1 MGATAYSNF
10 RRRPG
15 HKLELEARFKCNIVS
30 PMASPLP
37 AHSGRPPASARGART
52 RQALVKAAR
61 DVFERD
67 GFLDAR
73 IADIAGAAGVATGS
87 FYTYFNRKEDAFAA
101 VIDELSDEM
110 LHPRLR
116 ASADR
121 DDPVA
126 MIEAANRSYLVAY
139 RRNARLMALMEQVA
153 QVDENFRRMR
163 LRRVRA
169 FTDRNA
175 QAIGELQRRGLADPN
190 LDPQLTAE
198 ALSAMVG
205 RVAYYRYV
213 HRFNPASIESL
224 TQTLTALWAGAL
236 GLTARR
242 PAEPH
247 PSKPRRPP
255 R

>member
-1 MGATAYSNF
+1 M
-10 RRRPG
+10 
-15 HKLELEARFKCNIVS
+15 
-30 PMASPLP
+30 
-37 AHSGRPPASARGART
+37 
-52 RQALVKAAR
+52 
-61 DVFERD
+61 FERD

-73 IADIAGAAGVATGS
+73 IADIASAAGVATGS
-87 FYTYFNRKEDAFAA
+87 FYTYFNSKEDAFAA

-116 ASADR
+116 EPADR

-126 MIEAANRSYLVAY
+126 MIEATNRTYLMAY
-139 RRNARLMALMEQVA
+139 RRNARLMALMDQVA
-153 QVDENFRRMR
+153 HVNEDFRRMR

-175 QAIGELQRRGLADPN
+175 NAIAQLQQRGLADPT

-213 HRFNPASIESL
+213 HRFNNASIESL

-242 PAEPH
+242 PG
-247 PSKPRRPP
+247 KPDPPNLRR
-255 R
+255 

>member
-1 MGATAYSNF
+1 
-10 RRRPG
+10 
-15 HKLELEARFKCNIVS
+15 
-30 PMASPLP
+30 MASLLP
-37 AHSGRPPASARGART
+37 ARSGRPPVSARGART
-52 RQALVKAAR
+52 REALVRAAR
-61 DVFERD
+61 EVFERD

-73 IADIAGAAGVATGS
+73 IADIASAAGVATGS
-87 FYTYFNRKEDAFAA
+87 FYTYFNSKEDAFAA

-116 ASADR
+116 A
-121 DDPVA
+121 
-126 MIEAANRSYLVAY
+126 
-139 RRNARLMALMEQVA
+139 QVYE
-153 QVDENFRRMR
+153 DFRRRR

-175 QAIGELQRRGLADPN
+175 QAVAELQRRGLADPS

-213 HRFNPASIESL
+213 HRFNSASIESL

-236 GLTARR
+236 GLNAR
-242 PAEPH
+242 PAVKHH
-247 PSKPRRPP
+247 PPKPRRSP

>member
-1 MGATAYSNF
+1 M
-10 RRRPG
+10 
-15 HKLELEARFKCNIVS
+15 
-30 PMASPLP
+30 
-37 AHSGRPPASARGART
+37 
-52 RQALVKAAR
+52 
-61 DVFERD
+61 FERD

-73 IADIAGAAGVATGS
+73 IADIASAAGVATGS
-87 FYTYFNRKEDAFAA
+87 FYTYFNSKEDAFAA

-116 ASADR
+116 EPADR

-126 MIEAANRSYLVAY
+126 MIEATNRTYLMAY
-139 RRNARLMALMEQVA
+139 RRNARLMALMDQVA
-153 QVDENFRRMR
+153 HVNEDFRRMR

-175 QAIGELQRRGLADPN
+175 NAIAQLQQRGLADPS

-213 HRFNPASIESL
+213 HRFNNASIESL

-242 PAEPH
+242 PG
-247 PSKPRRPP
+247 KPDPPNLRR
-255 R
+255 

>member
-1 MGATAYSNF
+1 
-10 RRRPG
+10 
-15 HKLELEARFKCNIVS
+15 
-30 PMASPLP
+30 MANPLP
-37 AHSGRPPASARGART
+37 ARSGRPPASARGART
-52 RQALVKAAR
+52 REGLVRAAR
-61 DVFERD
+61 EVFERD

-73 IADIAGAAGVATGS
+73 IVDIASAAGVATGS
-87 FYTYFNRKEDAFAA
+87 FYTYFNSKEDAFAA
-101 VIDELSDEM
+101 VIDELSEEM

-116 ASADR
+116 ETAER

-126 MIEAANRSYLVAY
+126 MIEATNRSYLLAY

-153 QVDENFRRMR
+153 QVNEDFRRTR

-175 QAIGELQRRGLADPN
+175 QAIAELQRRGLADRT

-213 HRFNPASIESL
+213 HRFNNASIESL

-236 GLTARR
+236 GLNSR
-242 PAEPH
+242 PAGKPR
-247 PSKPRRPP
+247 PIKPRR
-255 R
+255 

>member
-1 MGATAYSNF
+1 
-10 RRRPG
+10 
-15 HKLELEARFKCNIVS
+15 
-30 PMASPLP
+30 
-37 AHSGRPPASARGART
+37 
-52 RQALVKAAR
+52 
-61 DVFERD
+61 
-67 GFLDAR
+67 
-73 IADIAGAAGVATGS
+73 
-87 FYTYFNRKEDAFAA
+87 
-101 VIDELSDEM
+101 M

-116 ASADR
+116 EPADR

-126 MIEAANRSYLVAY
+126 MIEATNRSYLLAY

-153 QVDENFRRMR
+153 QVDEDFRRTR

-175 QAIGELQRRGLADPN
+175 QAIAELQRRGLADPS

-213 HRFNPASIESL
+213 HRFNSASIESL

-236 GLTARR
+236 GLNARPAVKHSPAQAKEIDRDELRALRPLPAAPRATARVHGRARLSGRVRLRGAAARR
-242 PAEPH
+242 PATRT
-247 PSKPRRPP
+247 SIRR
-255 R
+255 

>member
-1 MGATAYSNF
+1 
-10 RRRPG
+10 
-15 HKLELEARFKCNIVS
+15 
-30 PMASPLP
+30 MANPLP
-37 AHSGRPPASARGART
+37 ARSGRPPVSARGART
-52 RQALVKAAR
+52 REALVRAAR
-61 DVFERD
+61 EVFERD

-73 IADIAGAAGVATGS
+73 IADIASAAGVATGS
-87 FYTYFNRKEDAFAA
+87 FYTYFNSKEGAFAA

-116 ASADR
+116 EPADR

-126 MIEAANRSYLVAY
+126 LIEATNRSYLLAY

-153 QVDENFRRMR
+153 QVDDEFRRRR
-163 LRRVRA
+163 LHRVPA

-175 QAIGELQRRGLADPN
+175 HAISELQRRGLADPT

-213 HRFNPASIESL
+213 HRFNHASIESL

-236 GLTARR
+236 GLKTR
-242 PAEPH
+242 PGKSH
-247 PSKPRRPP
+247 PPKPRR
-255 R
+255 